1 MHKGHFVLRCW
12 SCITGPLGLNKEGSK
27 EKIDEGLVQLKSPQ
41 CVAHLSFW
49 LTKLL
54 LDKFNSHV
62 LPMTFWTFDG
72 DPVLHNWKKMLFII
86 AHKCHYHFAL
96 AAPSGDGGGRTPIA
110 LGNTCPRPTNR
121 HHHWL
126 ARNSNLG
133 KVTWTWNPNLWKS
146 VIGRKYGEEE
156 NWLGLRNESQDCKFV
171 YGCIVLANTNITIFT
186 LFILINSEEL

>member
-1 MHKGHFVLRCW
+1 MHKVHSVPRCW
-12 SCITGPLGLNKEGSK
+12 SCITGPLGLKKEGSK

-41 CVAHLSFW
+41 CVPHLSFW

-72 DPVLHNWKKMLFII
+72 DHVLHNWEKMLFII

-110 LGNTCPRPTNR
+110 LGHTCPRPTNR

-126 ARNSNLG
+126 AWNSNLG
-133 KVTWTWNPNLWKS
+133 KLLWRGNMVRKKIDWPNKMN
-146 VIGRKYGEEE
+146 RKIE
-156 NWLGLRNESQDCKFV
+156 NVFMG
-171 YGCIVLANTNITIFT
+171 A
-186 LFILINSEEL
+186 LF